1 MDLGLNQKVAIVC
14 AASKGLGRACA
25 MALAHEGANV
35 VICARNKQALTETAA
50 TIRAES
56 GSRIL
61 PIVCDL
67 TREEDIE
74 QLVEK
79 GVEEFGTV
87 DILVTNVGHPQMGAF
102 SDLTDMDWQGGYE
115 GVLLPVI
122 RLCRLVIPHMQ
133 QANWGRIVHIT
144 SIAVREP
151 GTPYLISSVFRA
163 GVAALS
169 KSLANELGHA
179 GILVNTVC
187 PGPFR
192 TPLGQELIRRAA
204 AAQNRTHAEIESE
217 TAQASVIGRIG
228 EAEELAALVALLC
241 SKQAGNI
248 TGQVMTVDGGAARG
262 LF

>member
-14 AASKGLGRACA
+14 AASKGLGKASA
-25 MALAHEGANV
+25 MALAREGVNV
-35 VICARNKQALTETAA
+35 VVCARNEQALNEAA
-50 TIRAES
+50 STIRAES
-56 GSRIL
+56 GARVL
-61 PIVCDL
+61 PVVCDL
-67 TREEDIE
+67 TREGDIE
-74 QLVEK
+74 RLVEK

-102 SDLTDMDWQGGYE
+102 SDLADVDWQRGYE

-133 QANWGRIVHIT
+133 QVHWGRIVHIT

-169 KSLANELGHA
+169 KSLANELGHT
-179 GILVNTVC
+179 GVLVNTVC

-192 TPLGQELIRRAA
+192 TPLGEELIRGTA
-204 AAQNRTHAEIESE
+204 AAQNRTYAEVESE
-217 TAQASVIGRIG
+217 TAQASVIGRMG
-228 EAEELAALVALLC
+228 EAEELAALVAFLC
-241 SKQAGNI
+241 SEQAGDI
-248 TGQVMTVDGGAARG
+248 TGQVMSVDGGTARG

>member
-1 MDLGLNQKVAIVC
+1 MEMGLSQKVAIVC
-14 AASKGLGRACA
+14 AASKGLGRASA
-25 MALAHEGANV
+25 MALACEGVNV
-35 VICARNKQALTETAA
+35 VVCARNEQALNEAA
-50 TIRAES
+50 TAIRAES
-56 GSRIL
+56 GSQVL
-61 PIVCDL
+61 PVACDL
-67 TREEDIE
+67 TREEGIE

-79 GVEEFGTV
+79 SVEEFGAV

-102 SDLTDMDWQGGYE
+102 SDLTDADWQGGYE

-133 QANWGRIVHIT
+133 RVNWGRIVHIT

-192 TPLGQELIRRAA
+192 TPLGEELIRAA
-204 AAQNRTHAEIESE
+204 AVAQNRTYAEIESE
-217 TAQASVIGRIG
+217 TGQASVIGRMG
-228 EAEELAALVALLC
+228 EAEELAALVAFLC
-241 SKQAGNI
+241 SDHAGYI
-248 TGQVMTVDGGAARG
+248 TGQVMSVDGGAARG
-262 LF
+262 L

>member
-1 MDLGLNQKVAIVC
+1 MDMGLSQKIAIVC
-14 AASKGLGRACA
+14 AASKGLGRASA
-25 MALAHEGANV
+25 MALAREGVNV
-35 VICARNKQALTETAA
+35 VVCARNEQELNEAA
-50 TIRAES
+50 EAIHAES
-56 GSRIL
+56 GSRVL
-61 PIVCDL
+61 PVVCDL
-67 TREEDIE
+67 TREGDIE
-74 QLVEK
+74 RLVEK
-79 GVEEFGTV
+79 GVDEFGTI

-102 SDLTDMDWQGGYE
+102 STLTDMDWREGYE

-122 RLCRLVIPHMQ
+122 RLCRTVIPHMQ
-133 QANWGRIVHIT
+133 QVHWGRIVHIT

-192 TPLGQELIRRAA
+192 TPLGEELIRKAA
-204 AAQNRTHAEIESE
+204 AAQNRTYAEVESE
-217 TAQASVIGRIG
+217 TAQASVIGRMG
-228 EAEELAALVALLC
+228 EAEELAALVAFLC
-241 SKQAGNI
+241 SEQAGNI
-248 TGQVMTVDGGAARG
+248 TGQVMSVDGGAARG

>member
-1 MDLGLNQKVAIVC
+1 MRRRPA
-14 AASKGLGRACA
+14 
-25 MALAHEGANV
+25 
-35 VICARNKQALTETAA
+35 
-50 TIRAES
+50 IRAES
-56 GSRIL
+56 GARVL
-61 PIVCDL
+61 PVACDL
-67 TREEDIE
+67 TSEEDIE
-74 QLVEK
+74 RLVEK

-102 SDLTDMDWQGGYE
+102 SDLADADWQHGYE

-122 RLCRLVIPHMQ
+122 RLCRSVIPQMQ

-169 KSLANELGHA
+169 KSLANELGHS

-192 TPLGQELIRRAA
+192 TPLGEELI
-204 AAQNRTHAEIESE
+204 Q
-217 TAQASVIGRIG
+217 
-228 EAEELAALVALLC
+228 
-241 SKQAGNI
+241 QAGSS
-248 TGQVMTVDGGAARG
+248 TD
-262 LF
+262 

>member
-14 AASKGLGRACA
+14 AASKGLGRASA
-25 MALAHEGANV
+25 MALAREGVNV
-35 VICARNKQALTETAA
+35 VICARNEQELNEAA
-50 TIRAES
+50 STIRAES
-56 GSRIL
+56 GSRVL
-61 PIVCDL
+61 PVVCDL
-67 TREEDIE
+67 TREGDIE
-74 QLVEK
+74 RLVEK

-102 SDLTDMDWQGGYE
+102 SDLADVDWQRGYE

-122 RLCRLVIPHMQ
+122 RLCRLVISHMQ
-133 QANWGRIVHIT
+133 QVHWGRIVHIT

-169 KSLANELGHA
+169 KSLANELGHT
-179 GILVNTVC
+179 GVLVNTVC

-192 TPLGQELIRRAA
+192 TPLGEELIRGAA
-204 AAQNRTHAEIESE
+204 AAQNRTYAEVESE
-217 TAQASVIGRIG
+217 TAQASVIGRMG
-228 EAEELAALVALLC
+228 EAEELGALVAFLC
-241 SKQAGNI
+241 SEQAGDI
-248 TGQVMTVDGGAARG
+248 TGQVMSVDGGAARG

>member
-25 MALAHEGANV
+25 TALAHEGVKV
-35 VICARNKQALTETAA
+35 VICARNEQALNETAA
-50 TIRAES
+50 AIRAES
-56 GSRIL
+56 GSRVL
-61 PIVCDL
+61 PVVCDL
-67 TREEDIE
+67 TSAEDIE
-74 QLVEK
+74 RLVEK

-102 SDLTDMDWQGGYE
+102 SDLTEVDWQHGYE

-122 RLCRLVIPHMQ
+122 RLCRSVIPQMQ

-169 KSLANELGHA
+169 KSLANELGHS

-192 TPLGQELIRRAA
+192 TPLGEELIQQAA
-204 AAQNRTHAEIESE
+204 AAQNRTYAEIESE
-217 TAQASVIGRIG
+217 TAQTSVIGRMG
-228 EAEELAALVALLC
+228 EAEELAGLVAFLC
-241 SKQAGNI
+241 SDHAANI
-248 TGQVMTVDGGAARG
+248 TGQVMTVDGGTARG

>member
-25 MALAHEGANV
+25 TALAREGANV
-35 VICARNKQALTETAA
+35 VVCARNEQELNEAAA
-50 TIRAES
+50 TMRTEN
-56 GSRIL
+56 GSQVL
-61 PIVCDL
+61 PVACDL
-67 TREEDIE
+67 TRAEDIE
-74 QLVEK
+74 RLVEK

-102 SDLTDMDWQGGYE
+102 SDLTDVDWQCGYE

-144 SIAVREP
+144 SIAVKEP

-169 KSLANELGHA
+169 KSLANELGQT

-187 PGPFR
+187 PGPFK
-192 TPLGQELIRRAA
+192 TPLGEELIRKAA
-204 AAQNRTHAEIESE
+204 AAQNRTYAEVESE
-217 TAQASVIGRIG
+217 MAQASVIGRMG

-241 SKQAGNI
+241 SNHAGNI
-248 TGQVMTVDGGAARG
+248 TGQAMSVDGGAARG

>member
-14 AASKGLGRACA
+14 AASKGLGRASA
-25 MALAHEGANV
+25 TALARAGANV
-35 VICARNKQALTETAA
+35 VVCARNEQELNEAAAAL
-50 TIRAES
+50 RAES
-56 GSRIL
+56 GSQVL
-61 PIVCDL
+61 PVTCDL

-102 SDLTDMDWQGGYE
+102 ADLADADWQGGYE

-187 PGPFR
+187 PGPFK
-192 TPLGQELIRRAA
+192 TPLGKELIRKAA
-204 AAQNRTHAEIESE
+204 AAQNKTYAEIESE
-217 TAQASVIGRIG
+217 TAQASVIGRMG
-228 EAEELAALVALLC
+228 EAEELAALVAFLC
-241 SKQAGNI
+241 SNQAGNI

-262 LF
+262 LL

>member
-1 MDLGLNQKVAIVC
+1 MDLELSQKVAIVC

-25 MALAHEGANV
+25 TALAREGADV
-35 VICARNKQALTETAA
+35 VICARNEQVLNEAAA
-50 TIRAES
+50 TMRAES
-56 GSRIL
+56 NSRIL
-61 PIVCDL
+61 PVACDL
-67 TREEDIE
+67 TRKEDIE
-74 QLVEK
+74 RLVEK

-102 SDLTDMDWQGGYE
+102 SDLSDPDWQGGYE

-122 RLCRLVIPHMQ
+122 RLCRTVIPHLQ
-133 QANWGRIVHIT
+133 QTNWGRIVHIT

-169 KSLANELGHA
+169 KSLANEWGHA

-192 TPLGQELIRRAA
+192 TPLGEELIQRAA
-204 AAQNRTHAEIESE
+204 AAQNRTYAEIESE
-217 TAQASVIGRIG
+217 TAQSAVIGRMG
-228 EAEELAALVALLC
+228 EAEELAALVTFLC
-241 SKQAGNI
+241 SEQASNI
-248 TGQVMTVDGGAARG
+248 TGQVMSVDGGAVRG

>member
-1 MDLGLNQKVAIVC
+1 MDLGLDQKVAIVC

-25 MALAHEGANV
+25 MALAREGANV
-35 VICARNKQALTETAA
+35 VICARNEQVLNAA
-50 TIRAES
+50 AAAIHIES
-56 GSRIL
+56 SPRVL
-61 PIVCDL
+61 PVVCDL
-67 TREEDIE
+67 TREGDIE
-74 QLVEK
+74 RLVEK

-102 SDLTDMDWQGGYE
+102 SDLTDGDWQHGYE

-122 RLCRLVIPHMQ
+122 RLCRLVTPHMQ
-133 QANWGRIVHIT
+133 ETNWGRIVHIT

-192 TPLGQELIRRAA
+192 TSLGEELIRKAA
-204 AAQNRTHAEIESE
+204 AAQNKTYSQIESE
-217 TAQASVIGRIG
+217 TAQASVIGRMG
-228 EAEELAALVALLC
+228 EAEELAALVTFLC
-241 SKQAGNI
+241 SDLAGNI
-248 TGQVMTVDGGAARG
+248 TGQVMSVDGGTVRG
-262 LF
+262 SF

>member
-25 MALAHEGANV
+25 TALAHEGVKV
-35 VICARNKQALTETAA
+35 VICARNAQALNEAA
-50 TIRAES
+50 AAIRAES
-56 GSRIL
+56 GSRVL
-61 PIVCDL
+61 PVVCDL
-67 TREEDIE
+67 TSEEDIE
-74 QLVEK
+74 RLVEK

-102 SDLTDMDWQGGYE
+102 SDLTEVEWQYGYE

-122 RLCRLVIPHMQ
+122 RLCRSVIPQMQ

-169 KSLANELGHA
+169 KSLANELGYS

-192 TPLGQELIRRAA
+192 TPLGEELIQQAA
-204 AAQNRTHAEIESE
+204 AAQNRTYAEIESE
-217 TAQASVIGRIG
+217 TAQTSVIGRMG
-228 EAEELAALVALLC
+228 EAEELAGLVAFLC
-241 SKQAGNI
+241 SDHAANI
-248 TGQVMTVDGGAARG
+248 TGQVMTVDGGTARG

>member
-14 AASKGLGRACA
+14 AASKGLGRASA
-25 MALAHEGANV
+25 MALAREGVNV
-35 VICARNKQALTETAA
+35 VICARNEQELNEAA
-50 TIRAES
+50 STIRAES
-56 GSRIL
+56 GSRVL
-61 PIVCDL
+61 PVVCDL
-67 TREEDIE
+67 TRERDIE
-74 QLVEK
+74 RLVESS
-79 GVEEFGTV
+79 VEEFGTV

-102 SDLTDMDWQGGYE
+102 SDLSDPDWQHGYE

-122 RLCRLVIPHMQ
+122 RLCRTVIPHMQ
-133 QANWGRIVHIT
+133 QVHWGRIVHIT

-169 KSLANELGHA
+169 KSLANELGHT

-192 TPLGQELIRRAA
+192 TPLGEELIRGAA
-204 AAQNRTHAEIESE
+204 AAQNRTYAEVESE
-217 TAQASVIGRIG
+217 TAQASVIGRMG
-228 EAEELAALVALLC
+228 EAEELGALVAFLC
-241 SKQAGNI
+241 SEQAGDI
-248 TGQVMTVDGGAARG
+248 TGQVMSVDGGAARG

>member
-1 MDLGLNQKVAIVC
+1 MNLGLNQKVAIVC

-25 MALAHEGANV
+25 TVLAREGAYV
-35 VICARNKQALTETAA
+35 VVCARNEQALNEAAA

-56 GSRIL
+56 GSRVL
-61 PIVCDL
+61 PVVCDL
-67 TREEDIE
+67 TREEDVE

-87 DILVTNVGHPQMGAF
+87 DILVTNVGHPQMGVF
-102 SDLTDMDWQGGYE
+102 SDLVDADWQHGYE

-133 QANWGRIVHIT
+133 QVNWGRIVHIT

-169 KSLANELGHA
+169 KSLANELGPA

-187 PGPFR
+187 PGPSR
-192 TPLGQELIRRAA
+192 TPLGEELIRRAA
-204 AAQNRTHAEIESE
+204 VAQNRTYAEIESE
-217 TAQASVIGRIG
+217 MTQASVIGRMG
-228 EAEELAALVALLC
+228 EAEELAAFVTFLC
-241 SKQAGNI
+241 SDHAANT
-248 TGQVMTVDGGAARG
+248 TGQVMSVDGGTVRG

>member
-1 MDLGLNQKVAIVC
+1 MDLGLSQKVAIVC

-25 MALAHEGANV
+25 MALAHEGVNV
-35 VICARNKQALTETAA
+35 VICARNEQELNEAA
-50 TIRAES
+50 VTIRAES
-56 GSRIL
+56 GSRVL

-67 TREEDIE
+67 TREGDIE
-74 QLVEK
+74 RLVEK
-79 GVEEFGTV
+79 SVEEFGTV

-102 SDLTDMDWQGGYE
+102 SDLSDPDWQDGYE

-122 RLCRLVIPHMQ
+122 RLCRSVIPHMQ
-133 QANWGRIVHIT
+133 QVRWGRIVHIT

-192 TPLGQELIRRAA
+192 TPLGEELIRRAA
-204 AAQNRTHAEIESE
+204 AAQNRTYAETELE
-217 TAQASVIGRIG
+217 TAQASVIGRLG
-228 EAEELAALVALLC
+228 EAEDLGALVAFLC
-241 SKQAGNI
+241 SEQARHI

>member
-1 MDLGLNQKVAIVC
+1 MDLGLSQKVAIVC

-25 MALAHEGANV
+25 TTLAREGASV
-35 VICARNKQALTETAA
+35 AICARNEQGLNEAA
-50 TIRAES
+50 AAMRAEKD
-56 GSRIL
+56 SRVL
-61 PIVCDL
+61 PIPCDL

-74 QLVEK
+74 RLVEK
-79 GVEEFGTV
+79 SVAEFGTV

-102 SDLTDMDWQGGYE
+102 ADLTEADWQRGYE

-122 RLCRLVIPHMQ
+122 RLCRTVIPHME

-151 GTPYLISSVFRA
+151 GTPYLISSIFRA

-192 TPLGQELIRRAA
+192 TPLGEELIRQTAA
-204 AAQNRTHAEIESE
+204 AEKKTYAEVESE
-217 TAQASVIGRIG
+217 TAQASVIGRMG
-228 EAEELAALVALLC
+228 EAEELAALVAFLC
-241 SKQAGNI
+241 SEQAGNI
-248 TGQVMTVDGGAARG
+248 TGQVMSVDGGTVRG

>member
-14 AASKGLGRACA
+14 AASKGLGRASA
-25 MALAHEGANV
+25 TALARAGVNV
-35 VICARNKQALTETAA
+35 VVCARNERGLNEAA
-50 TIRAES
+50 AAIRAES
-56 GSRIL
+56 GSRVL
-61 PIVCDL
+61 PVVCDL
-67 TREEDIE
+67 TREEDVE
-74 QLVEK
+74 RLVEK

-102 SDLTDMDWQGGYE
+102 SDLADADWQGGYE

-122 RLCRLVIPHMQ
+122 RLCRSVIPHMQ

-169 KSLANELGHA
+169 KSLANELGHV
-179 GILVNTVC
+179 GILANTVC

-192 TPLGQELIRRAA
+192 TSLGEELIRQAA
-204 AAQNRTHAEIESE
+204 TAQNKTYAEIESE
-217 TAQASVIGRIG
+217 TAQASVIGRLG
-228 EAEELAALVALLC
+228 EAEELAALVAFLC
-241 SKQAGNI
+241 SNHAGNI
-248 TGQVMTVDGGAARG
+248 TGQVISVDGGAARG

>member
-1 MDLGLNQKVAIVC
+1 MDMGLSQKVAIVC
-14 AASKGLGRACA
+14 AASKGLGRASA
-25 MALAHEGANV
+25 RALACEGVNV
-35 VICARNKQALTETAA
+35 VVCARNEQALNEAA
-50 TIRAES
+50 AAIRAES
-56 GSRIL
+56 GSHIL
-61 PIVCDL
+61 PVACDL
-67 TREEDIE
+67 TREDGIE

-79 GVEEFGTV
+79 SVEEFGTV

-102 SDLTDMDWQGGYE
+102 SDLTDADWQEGYA

-133 QANWGRIVHIT
+133 QASWGRIVHIT

-192 TPLGQELIRRAA
+192 TPLGEELIREAA
-204 AAQNRTHAEIESE
+204 AAQNKTYAEIESE

-228 EAEELAALVALLC
+228 EAEELAALVTFLC
-241 SKQAGNI
+241 SNHAGYI
-248 TGQVMTVDGGAARG
+248 TGQVMSVDGGAARG
-262 LF
+262 L

>member
-1 MDLGLNQKVAIVC
+1 MNLGLNQKVAIVC

-25 MALAHEGANV
+25 TVLAREGTNV
-35 VICARNKQALTETAA
+35 VVCARNDQTLNEAA
-50 TIRAES
+50 AAIRAES
-56 GSRIL
+56 GSQVL

-102 SDLTDMDWQGGYE
+102 SDLADADWQHGYE

-122 RLCRLVIPHMQ
+122 RLCRWVIPYMQ

-192 TPLGQELIRRAA
+192 TPLGEELIRRAA
-204 AAQNRTHAEIESE
+204 VTQNRTYAEIESE
-217 TAQASVIGRIG
+217 TAQASIIGRMG
-228 EAEELAALVALLC
+228 EAEELAALVAFLC
-241 SKQAGNI
+241 SDHAANI
-248 TGQVMTVDGGAARG
+248 TGQVMSADGGTARG

>member
-1 MDLGLNQKVAIVC
+1 MDLGLSQKVAIVC

-25 MALAHEGANV
+25 TMLAHEGVNV
-35 VICARNKQALTETAA
+35 VVCARNEQTLNEAAA
-50 TIRAES
+50 TIRTES
-56 GSRIL
+56 GSRVL

-74 QLVEK
+74 WLVEK
-79 GVEEFGTV
+79 SVAEFGTV

-102 SDLTDMDWQGGYE
+102 SDLTDADWEHGYKS
-115 GVLLPVI
+115 VLLPVI
-122 RLCRLVIPHMQ
+122 QLCRLVIPHMQ
-133 QANWGRIVHIT
+133 DANWGRIVHIT

-169 KSLANELGHA
+169 KSLANELGNA

-192 TPLGQELIRRAA
+192 TPLGEDLIRQAA
-204 AAQNRTHAEIESE
+204 AAQNRAYAEIESE
-217 TAQASVIGRIG
+217 TAQASVIGRLG
-228 EAEELAALVALLC
+228 EAEELAALVAFLC
-241 SKQAGNI
+241 SNHAGDI
-248 TGQVMTVDGGAARG
+248 TGQIMSVDGGAARG